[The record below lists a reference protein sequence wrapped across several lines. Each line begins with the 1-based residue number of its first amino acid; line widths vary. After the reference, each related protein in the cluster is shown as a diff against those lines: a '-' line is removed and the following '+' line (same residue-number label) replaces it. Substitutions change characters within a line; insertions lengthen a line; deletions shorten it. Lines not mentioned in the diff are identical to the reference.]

1 MKEDLINLKNQ
12 TLARI
17 SEANNLDELEQ
28 IRIDLFGRSGKI
40 TLIIKELRN
49 LKPEEKK
56 QIGILINEIKR
67 HLMNLFKPK
76 RMI

>member
-12 TLARI
+12 ALARI

-56 QIGILINEIKR
+56 QIGILINEIKKT
-67 HLMNLFKPK
+67 LDEFIQTK
-76 RMI
+76 